1 MGDFHMLPEVAW
13 VVFMCYLRSAWVT
26 LPEVSVGGLHVLP
39 EVSVGGLHVLP
50 EVSMGGLHVH
60 PQRVLAPLQIQPMLL
75 VMYYRVFGKYCS
87 IIAVFSQAFIVLA
100 QQAKVP
106 R

>member
-1 MGDFHMLPEVAW
+1 MGDFHVLPEVAW

-26 LPEVSVGGLHVLP
+26 LP

-75 VMYYRVFGKYCS
+75 VMYYRVFGKYS
-87 IIAVFSQAFIVLA
+87 FTIAVFSQVFSLV
-100 QQAKVP
+100 
-106 R
+106 